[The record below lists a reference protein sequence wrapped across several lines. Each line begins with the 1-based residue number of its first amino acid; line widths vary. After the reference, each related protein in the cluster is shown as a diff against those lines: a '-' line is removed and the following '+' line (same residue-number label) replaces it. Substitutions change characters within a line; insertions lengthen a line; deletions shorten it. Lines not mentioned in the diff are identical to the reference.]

1 MPWTFNPFSGTF
13 DQKGSGGGGASY
25 IDGEVAAHA
34 DLPLDGTAPLNSAW
48 LVRSSSGIWP
58 FNKPAGIYYRSATLG
73 VSRDADYTYGGTL
86 GDVFSDSVFL
96 LYDEAS
102 TTRTGQFNLGNITAG
117 QNRVLTWP
125 NANGTIALQSEA
137 YDFYY
142 ATAPS
147 GATGGSG
154 SVWVWNIPSWST
166 MQVITMIGAGGGGGS
181 GRVGASGA
189 VCGGGGGGGSGS
201 YGTFIT
207 RITGG
212 DQIEVLVGAGGA
224 GGAAAGTAIGNGS
237 AGTEGGDTYVKWV
250 TPNLT
255 LRTSSSFGAG
265 GAGGG
270 GGNAVLGS
278 NGTAGAGSS
287 ATILGT
293 GGNGTGGNAG
303 SLVGNAGGGGNNN
316 STQGGRAGGSI
327 DATPTAF
334 NGGTLGGSS
343 FTDIRESFL
352 LPNLSPKIG
361 TGAKGGNAS
370 TTANAQ
376 AGDNA
381 GGLGGGGGGGGA
393 ALSGFLSG
401 AGGNGGNGF
410 VRINCY

>member
-1 MPWTFNPFSGTF
+1 
-13 DQKGSGGGGASY
+13 
-25 IDGEVAAHA
+25 
-34 DLPLDGTAPLNSAW
+34 
-48 LVRSSSGIWP
+48 VRSSSGIWP

-181 GRVGASGA
+181 GRVGASGS
-189 VCGGGGGGGSGS
+189 VVGGGGGGGSGAF
-201 YGTFIT
+201 GTFTT

-250 TPNLT
+250 TPNIT

-278 NGTAGAGSS
+278 NGTAGAGSA

-293 GGNGTGGNAG
+293 GGNGAGGNAG

>member
-25 IDGEVAAHA
+25 IDGEVAAYA

-181 GRVGASGA
+181 GRVGASGS
-189 VCGGGGGGGSGS
+189 VVGGGGGGGSGAF
-201 YGTFIT
+201 GTFTT

-237 AGTEGGDTYVKWV
+237 AGTVGGDTYVKWV
-250 TPNLT
+250 TPNIT

-278 NGTAGAGSS
+278 NGTAGAGSA

-293 GGNGTGGNAG
+293 GGNGAGGNAG